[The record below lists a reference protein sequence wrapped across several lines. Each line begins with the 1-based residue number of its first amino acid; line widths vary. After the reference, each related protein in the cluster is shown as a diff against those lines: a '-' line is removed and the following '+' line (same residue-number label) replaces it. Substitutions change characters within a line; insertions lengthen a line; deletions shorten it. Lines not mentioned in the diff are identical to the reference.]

1 MPTLIDELEKRE
13 QATATAEA
21 SARSKAW
28 SAYRVIIRRAAESK
42 EKPGDPDALQEC
54 MTALELTR
62 ERVAADIV
70 VMREALE
77 FASLAAL
84 YDEREAARQ
93 AAAQTAVDMPHRHRA
108 ELADAQLAASLAMAA
123 TSESIDRRGRLEQ
136 LRMRHPDLL
145 ADVQ

>member
-1 MPTLIDELEKRE
+1 MGTLLEELQRRE
-13 QATATAEA
+13 TATSEADA

-28 SAYRVIIRRAAESK
+28 NAYRGILRRTIEGK
-42 EKPGDPDALQEC
+42 EKPGDADALQEC

-93 AAAQTAVDMPHRHRA
+93 AAAQTAVDMPFRHRE
-108 ELADAQLAASLAMAA
+108 ELLAAQAAA
-123 TSESIDRRGRLEQ
+123 TLATSAASESIDRRGRLEQ

-145 ADVQ
+145 GDV